1 MKKIVWTYGLIA
13 GGITAVALIAGMV
26 LMAGP
31 DGKMDMDSN
40 MVFGYTAMIVALSL
54 IFFGIRS
61 YRDKYLDGNI
71 SFGKAFK
78 IGLLITVVAS
88 VMYVLTWMAYY
99 HTTDI
104 GEQFGPQYAEH
115 LAEKMRASGTPEQ
128 EIIAKM
134 KEQEDFMK
142 LYDSNPLVMFGVT
155 LMEIFPVGLVISLIS
170 SFFLRHKA
178 VRE

>member
-26 LMAGP
+26 LMVGP
-31 DGKMDMDSN
+31 DGKMDLDRGAI
-40 MVFGYTAMIVALSL
+40 FGYTAMIVALSL

-71 SFGKAFK
+71 SFGKALK
-78 IGLLITVVAS
+78 TGLLITAVAS
-88 VMYVLTWMAYY
+88 VMYVFTWMVYY
-99 HTTDI
+99 YTTDI
-104 GEQFGPQYAEH
+104 SEEFGIQYTEH
-115 LAEKMRASGTPEQ
+115 LAEKMRAKGAPEQ
-128 EIIAKM
+128 DIAAKM
-134 KEQEDFMK
+134 KEDEDFIK

-155 LMEIFPVGLVISLIS
+155 LLEIFPVGLLISLIS
-170 SFFLRHKA
+170 SFFLKHKV